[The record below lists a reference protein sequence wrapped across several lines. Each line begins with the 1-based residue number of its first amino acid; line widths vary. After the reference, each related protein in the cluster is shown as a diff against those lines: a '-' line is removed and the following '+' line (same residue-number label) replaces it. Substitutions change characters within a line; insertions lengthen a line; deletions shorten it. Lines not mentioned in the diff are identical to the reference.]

1 MPWAG
6 ELSAAGTLAAVSIR
20 AVFFDAGET
29 LVAPHPSF
37 HELFARVMRREGL
50 DVSGAE
56 AERALQAGIPSIVEV
71 LERTGNDTW
80 STSREVSRQFWR
92 SIYST
97 AFDELGIDDSHGR
110 LFEALYQRFRQ
121 HDSYRLFPD
130 ALPALYGLR
139 EAGLV
144 LGVISNW
151 EEWLESLL
159 VTMEVAELFDV
170 IVVSGRVGIEKP
182 DARIFHLALEQ
193 AGVEPAE
200 AVYVGDHP
208 KLDVE
213 ASEAVGMV
221 PVLVDRRGRH
231 PEHPGTR
238 ITELG
243 ELPRVIGLG
252 GGLAAPASGRGRPS

>member
-1 MPWAG
+1 
-6 ELSAAGTLAAVSIR
+6 
-20 AVFFDAGET
+20 
-29 LVAPHPSF
+29 
-37 HELFARVMRREGL
+37 MRQEGL
-50 DVSGAE
+50 EVSSEE
-56 AERALQAGIPSIVEV
+56 AERALQAAVPGIVEV

-97 AFDELGIDDSHGR
+97 AFDELGISDSQGR
-110 LFEALYQRFRQ
+110 LFEALYHRFTQ

-130 ALPALYGLR
+130 ALPTLGGLR
-139 EAGLV
+139 ELGLA

-170 IVVSGRVGIEKP
+170 IVVSGQVGIEKP

-193 AGVEPAE
+193 AGVEPAD

-221 PVLVDRRGRH
+221 PVLLDRRGRH

-238 ITELG
+238 ITALDELSG
-243 ELPRVIGLG
+243 VIGVG
-252 GGLAAPASGRGRPS
+252 GGVAAPASRQGRSS